1 MNKKQ
6 KAAAQKAAQDLNF
19 YGKRLRDKRL
29 QCCERMISEN
39 PLLNGLDASV
49 LEDWL
54 LDNQPA
60 KPEKAKREKAAGTD
74 KPAAATIAAGVA
86 ALPQLPALV
95 TSDRVI
101 ITAAQNNTAPDPAV
115 WAELQRVAAALDAQ
129 IIVCPIWYNKNA
141 FSAAAESEKEYFD
154 PAFTPYLQTADFSLF
169 DGRAIVH
176 AAAAILATA
185 KQPVTTPARLNA
197 GELVTVAPATKQQMR
212 TLPRSP
218 AMPVKE
224 AWTTGTVTGIN
235 YTRSRAG
242 TEAAADHCFGGV
254 LLEMGEDGKLASYNL
269 TYKAGSIACIGLDQ
283 PAVVVLGDLHCERKD
298 PAIWSETLHYLNCSQ
313 PSLIVVHDILH
324 FETASHHNRNK
335 GDHLYRMQDRLVLD
349 DLRTVIEDLNTL
361 AEIAPTMIVESNHN
375 SALDNWLH
383 DLSYQPKRDPKQAK
397 LYYLLNYLFTDAVDQ
412 GVERTALQ
420 LAFENLDRFDA
431 LPELSDA
438 VTWGRKDVS
447 FMSHGFELSQHG
459 HHGQNGASG
468 SASQFKRWQV
478 PMVTGHTHSPLIDGG
493 RNPLFTVGVTAS
505 LDQGYNRGGAS
516 TWNQSHAA
524 IYDNGS
530 AQIIPIRRLF

>member
-1 MNKKQ
+1 MKKSQ
-6 KAAAQKAAQDLNF
+6 KTLLIQLAGDLNF
-19 YGKRLRDKRL
+19 YGKRLADKRL
-29 QCCERMISEN
+29 ECAERMILEN
-39 PLLNGLDASV
+39 QQALANLNGLDIV
-49 LEDWL
+49 KFL
-54 LDNQPA
+54 LDN
-60 KPEKAKREKAAGTD
+60 KPEKPEKLASKPASN
-74 KPAAATIAAGVA
+74 KPAAATIASGIA
-86 ALPQLPALV
+86 ALPELPALK
-95 TSDRVI
+95 TLDRVI
-101 ITAAQNNTAPDPAV
+101 ITAAQNNTAPDPVA
-115 WAELQRVAAALDAQ
+115 WSELQRVAEQLQAQ
-129 IIVCPIWYNKNA
+129 IVVCPIWYNKAA
-141 FSAAAESEKEYFD
+141 FSAAVETDQEYFD
-154 PAFTPYLQTADFSLF
+154 PAFTPYLQTADFTLF
-169 DGRAIVH
+169 GGRVVVH

-197 GELVTVAPATKQQMR
+197 GELVTVAPATKQQLR

-218 AMPVKE
+218 ATAIKE
-224 AWTTGTVTGIN
+224 AWTTGTATGIN

-254 LLEMGEDGKLASYNL
+254 LLELAEDDKIGSYNL
-269 TYKAGSIACIGLDQ
+269 TLKAGRIACVGLDQ
-283 PAVVVLGDLHCERKD
+283 PVAVVLGDLHCERKD
-298 PAIWSETLHYLNCSQ
+298 PEIWEATIQYLEQVQ
-313 PSLIVVHDILH
+313 PELIAVHDILH

-349 DLRTVIEDLNTL
+349 DLRTVITDLNTL
-361 AEIAPTMIVESNHN
+361 AEIAPVFIVESNHN
-375 SALDNWLH
+375 SALDNWVH

-397 LYYLLNYLFTDAVDQ
+397 LYYLLNYLFTDAVDH

-431 LPELSDA
+431 LPELSDR
-438 VTWGRKDVS
+438 VTWGRKDQAYIVA
-447 FMSHGFELSQHG
+447 GFDLGTHG

-478 PMVTGHTHSPLIDGG
+478 PMITGHTHSPLIDGG

-524 IYDNGS
+524 IYSNGM